1 MATAARVE
9 QPGRGEEQ
17 KQSQDSRGQE
27 GSDDTSHALLQ
38 GKVSPALCSPST
50 PKSSLPTP
58 TWRESAP
65 SLAVGSARL
74 GGKEDEAAGGGFG
87 DFGAP
92 QEGGGFGLV
101 AGVGFVAPA
110 SAVSSGRPYSS
121 TRRSPEKK
129 VRGGR
134 TGRRCVIVSGLAAC
148 LRTMLTIRE
157 CMCDPE
163 RCLGAKHDTLSP
175 SGRVACRHCHGRAL
189 AEHAGEAPAARAFAA
204 AAFPS
209 PRPLPSSMEHERC
222 AHIALLQRTK
232 QETQVACTPTVASS
246 SLASSRLQQA

>member
-1 MATAARVE
+1 MV
-9 QPGRGEEQ
+9 
-17 KQSQDSRGQE
+17 
-27 GSDDTSHALLQ
+27 
-38 GKVSPALCSPST
+38 
-50 PKSSLPTP
+50 
-58 TWRESAP
+58 
-65 SLAVGSARL
+65 
-74 GGKEDEAAGGGFG
+74 AGG
-87 DFGAP
+87 
-92 QEGGGFGLV
+92 
-101 AGVGFVAPA
+101 GFVAPA

-189 AEHAGEAPAARAFAA
+189 AEHAGEAPAARACAA
-204 AAFPS
+204 AACPS

-222 AHIALLQRTK
+222 AHIALLATCKTRN
-232 QETQVACTPTVASS
+232 ASCMH
-246 SLASSRLQQA
+246 ANRRQQQPREQQAATGLNPELNPERRSALARGACLGR